1 MKEEFVFE
9 TIGDFLLRRLR
20 EVGISHLFGV
30 AGDFNLEFLEQLE
43 RTPGMRWVGCCNE
56 LNAAYAADGFART
69 HGLAAL
75 VTTYGVGELSALCGV
90 AGAYAEHLPII
101 FVTGAPPL
109 ADIERNSL
117 MHHTA
122 GDGNFD
128 NMMIC
133 ARQFSAAQARI
144 TPQTAASDIDRCIR
158 ACVLQKRPVYLQLPA
173 DLALVRIMT
182 PAVPIAIAYQS
193 DSQMLE
199 DFTAAAAVRIAES
212 KTIAILVDADVARF
226 SQDQKVTELAAKL
239 QCPIAVMGTAKGAID
254 ETDPSYMGVYA
265 GAVSPS
271 RVRAVIEEADCLVQL
286 GVRFFDST
294 TASFSQRIDPSRVVE
309 INAWSGRVNGDT
321 FQGICMADMLSGLL
335 ANLRQAT
342 GQKVCWQQPVEPKLE
357 SPKQLSQV
365 AFWNRIQ
372 RFLREGDVVV
382 AENGTSLSGV
392 TGLRFPG
399 KCSLICQALWG
410 AIGYTLPATF
420 GSLIAAPERR
430 HILFIGDGSFQ
441 LTAQELSSIL
451 RHDLKPIIFLLN
463 NDGYTIER
471 LILGEKSSYNDIQ
484 PWKYAS
490 LCDVLSNKDSHVAYR
505 VTSMEELEAVLE
517 GAFEPNRCR
526 FVEVKFDRMDA
537 PESLRRL
544 GPLYARQDYGRSWV
558 DSTQPSDLNSP
569 GIENVSNG
577 RSL

>member
-1 MKEEFVFE
+1 MKEELIFE

-20 EVGISHLFGV
+20 EVGVSHLLGV

-43 RTPGMRWVGCCNE
+43 QTRGMHWVGCCNE

-90 AGAYAEHLPII
+90 AGAYAEHLPIV

-109 ADIERNSL
+109 GDIERNSL

-133 ARQFSAAQARI
+133 ARQFTAAQARI
-144 TPQTAASDIDRCIR
+144 TPQTAVSDIDRCIR
-158 ACVLQKRPVYLQLPA
+158 TCVLQKQPVYLQLPS
-173 DLALVRIMT
+173 DIALVRIMT
-182 PAVPIAIAYQS
+182 PAAPIAIPFQS
-193 DSQMLE
+193 DSQMLK
-199 DFTAAAAVRIAES
+199 DFTAAAAARIAGS
-212 KTIAILVDADVARF
+212 RKIAILVDADVARF
-226 SQDQKVTELAAKL
+226 RQDQKVTELAAKL
-239 QCPIAVMGTAKGAID
+239 KCPIAVMGTAKGAVD
-254 ETDPSYMGVYA
+254 ETDPSYIGVYA
-265 GAVSPS
+265 GALSPP
-271 RVRAVIEEADCLVQL
+271 RVRTVVEEADCLLQL
-286 GVRFFDST
+286 GVRFIDST
-294 TASFSQRIDPSRVVE
+294 TASFSQKIDPSRVVE
-309 INAWSGRVNGDT
+309 IDAWSGRVNGDT
-321 FQGICMADMLSGLL
+321 FQGICMADILSGLL
-335 ANLRQAT
+335 ANVRQAT
-342 GQKVCWQQPVEPKLE
+342 GHQVWQQPVEPKFE

-372 RFLREGDVVV
+372 NFLREGDVIV
-382 AENGTSLSGV
+382 AENGTALSGV
-392 TGLRFPG
+392 TGLSLPS

-420 GSLIAAPERR
+420 GSLMAAPQRR
-430 HILFIGDGSFQ
+430 HVLFIGDGSFQ

-471 LILGEKSSYNDIQ
+471 LILGERSSYNDIQ

-490 LCDVLSNKDSHVAYR
+490 LCDVLSNKDNHTAYC

-517 GAFEPNRCR
+517 AASEPNRCC
-526 FVEVKFDRMDA
+526 FVEVRFDRMDA

-544 GPLYARQDYGRSWV
+544 GPRYARQDYGRSWI
-558 DSTQPSDLNSP
+558 DSTPPTDLNSP
-569 GIENVSNG
+569 KIKHASNRG
-577 RSL
+577 SLV